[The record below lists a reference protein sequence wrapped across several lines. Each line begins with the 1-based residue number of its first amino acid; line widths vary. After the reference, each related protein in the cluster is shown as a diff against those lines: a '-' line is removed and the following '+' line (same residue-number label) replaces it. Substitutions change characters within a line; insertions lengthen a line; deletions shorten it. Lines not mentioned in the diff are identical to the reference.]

1 MTRFIPYQL
10 GSGNTRAITSV
21 KRTKRAN
28 DFLTFVFVIPII
40 VVLLNITILIVSLII
55 VNWTEFLLS
64 SKINISIL
72 VSYTVYSVFL
82 NC

>member
-10 GSGNTRAITSV
+10 RSGNTRAITSV

-40 VVLLNITILIVSLII
+40 VVLLNITIIIVSLII

-72 VSYTVYSVFL
+72 VSYTVYSVFF